1 LDSKISKKTY
11 QILANVRESG
21 FETERKFIHQLEK
34 YGITSKNFGKD
45 SGFTTL
51 VVKTVADLF
60 APETQTVPANIRTFL

>member
-1 LDSKISKKTY
+1 MLVEASDFNEFMARPW
-11 QILANVRESG
+11 ILSAVEL
-21 FETERKFIHQLEK
+21 F
-34 YGITSKNFGKD
+34 YGKVFGKD